1 MTGKKKWVF
10 TLFITALISLL
21 LFIFSIPT
29 FSSSYKPFSSSSVQ
43 RGPHHPPAF
52 AYYISGTRGDADRIF
67 RLLLA
72 VYHPRNRYLLHIGT
86 EGDGDERRRLSGL
99 VRSVPAVRVFGN
111 VDVIGKPDAT
121 TYMGASNVAAVLR
134 AAAVLLKVDGSWD
147 WFVALSAGDYPL
159 ITQDGRY
166 APTARGRRQFTS
178 FFQDIDR
185 HLSHAFSSISRN
197 ANFIDHTSDLGW
209 KEAQRIRPIVVDP
222 GLYLARRT
230 QIFRATEKRPL
241 PNAFKVFTGSPWV
254 ILSRSFLEYC
264 VFAWDNLPRT
274 LLMYVNNVVLAQEV
288 YFHTLICNTQEF
300 KNTTVNKDLR
310 YMVWDNP
317 PKMEPLF
324 LNKSNYDQMVQSGAA
339 FARQFAKNDPVL
351 DMIDSK
357 ILKRSGNRPTL
368 GAWCTARTGWF
379 VDPCSQWDDVNVLR
393 PGKQGKKFEESLKNM
408 IDDLGSESKQ
418 CI

>member
-1 MTGKKKWVF
+1 MTAKKKWVF
-10 TLFITALISLL
+10 TLLMTAFISLL
-21 LFIFSIPT
+21 LFISSIPT
-29 FSSSYKPFSSSSVQ
+29 FTSSYKPFSSSVQ

-99 VRSVPAVRVFGN
+99 VKSVPAMRVFGN
-111 VDVIGKPDAT
+111 VNVIGKPDAM

-134 AAAVLLKVDGSWD
+134 AAAVLLKVDGTWD
-147 WFVALSAGDYPL
+147 WFVTLSAGDYPL
-159 ITQDGRY
+159 ITQD
-166 APTARGRRQFTS
+166 
-178 FFQDIDR
+178 D
-185 HLSHAFSSISRN
+185 LSHAFPPLVEMPISSIIRVILDGKSK
-197 ANFIDHTSDLGW
+197 HT
-209 KEAQRIRPIVVDP
+209 AQRIRPIVVDP

-288 YFHTLICNTQEF
+288 YFHTVICNTQEF

-393 PGKQGKKFEESLKNM
+393 PGNQGKKFEESLKNM
-408 IDDLGSESKQ
+408 VDDLGSESKQ